1 MKKSLFWI
9 TFLCFALTTGL
20 VNGQSDNSM
29 FFVFLNPN
37 PAKPLTSVQQENH
50 SQTVHTQY
58 INKLTSEKI
67 VKADGKFKDGGGMMI
82 IQAENIEKA
91 KKMVRADPVVASGIY
106 ITETLP
112 LTVANNWVCGAKKPY
127 EMVTYELVRLIF
139 NDDYFGDLDR
149 MSRENRIFM
158 SNLNNSNDFVMMQGN
173 FSNYNEGVLI
183 LNVPTK
189 EEAEKIIKKNPAV
202 KEGQI
207 KYEIRR
213 LKIAKGTFCRP

>member
-1 MKKSLFWI
+1 
-9 TFLCFALTTGL
+9 
-20 VNGQSDNSM
+20 
-29 FFVFLNPN
+29 
-37 PAKPLTSVQQENH
+37 
-50 SQTVHTQY
+50 
-58 INKLTSEKI
+58 
-67 VKADGKFKDGGGMMI
+67 
-82 IQAENIEKA
+82 
-91 KKMVRADPVVASGIY
+91 
-106 ITETLP
+106 
-112 LTVANNWVCGAKKPY
+112 
-127 EMVTYELVRLIF
+127 
-139 NDDYFGDLDR
+139 
-149 MSRENRIFM
+149 M